1 MKVILKNYYVT
12 TDMIAEHWNKTGY
25 MTEKNTQW
33 NADKVT
39 KKFRKILESIDS
51 IIKRSEMLENLFRSE
66 NDEGSHFIFFDAS
79 QIMEYKQKLE
89 DASIVDYREL
99 SVNALM
105 YYQDYETD
113 TFDTLKDIFELWN

>member
-1 MKVILKNYYVT
+1 
-12 TDMIAEHWNKTGY
+12 MIKEATLY
-25 MTEKNTQW
+25 
-33 NADKVT
+33 
-39 KKFRKILESIDS
+39 
-51 IIKRSEMLENLFRSE
+51 
-66 NDEGSHFIFFDAS
+66 FDAS